1 MLNPSDINDMLQR
14 LWPQDNVKC
23 LEVSETQ
30 ALAGCDV
37 QEGDYRPGN
46 FIAGPT
52 QFAMADSAVWFLVN
66 GALGRLEPMTVTSE
80 LSIRFLRPAKGDKLY
95 ARAHLERRGTTS
107 VVATVRVFTHDEAAP
122 TAVAQATYALPQS
135 VR

>member
-1 MLNPSDINDMLQR
+1 
-14 LWPQDNVKC
+14 
-23 LEVSETQ
+23 
-30 ALAGCDV
+30 
-37 QEGDYRPGN
+37 
-46 FIAGPT
+46 
-52 QFAMADSAVWFLVN
+52 
-66 GALGRLEPMTVTSE
+66 MTVTSE

-95 ARAHLERRGTTS
+95 ARAHLERKGTTS

>member
-1 MLNPSDINDMLQR
+1 MVTPSDINEMLQR
-14 LWPQDNVKC
+14 LWPQANVEC

-30 ALAGCDV
+30 ALAACDV

-66 GALGRLEPMTVTSE
+66 GALGHLEPMTVTSE

-107 VVATVRVFTHDEAAP
+107 VVATVRVFTSDESTP